1 MVGGFSLQRET
12 EAKASDTT
20 EQNVG
25 QISRRA
31 WIPRPASLQQHFSGW
46 GSHLRQA
53 TQSLLGKCV
62 RVGL

>member
-31 WIPRPASLQQHFSGW
+31 
-46 GSHLRQA
+46 
-53 TQSLLGKCV
+53 
-62 RVGL
+62 